1 MSASR
6 PRFSL
11 AVHLYLVTFVLM
23 LACLPMIFL
32 FPAPCATI
40 RPARWLIALAWF
52 VLLAVLWRYVDDRC
66 SSDRMRYRDGLL
78 WVTASMMTGW
88 VNLSFLIAFPV
99 LLFVFVRSV
108 LFAMVGDM
116 RRSPGYSQDRWLGMV
131 RYFYRNRMMQ

>member
-1 MSASR
+1 
-6 PRFSL
+6 
-11 AVHLYLVTFVLM
+11 
-23 LACLPMIFL
+23 
-32 FPAPCATI
+32 
-40 RPARWLIALAWF
+40 LIALAWF

-108 LFAMVGDM
+108 LFAMV
-116 RRSPGYSQDRWLGMV
+116 
-131 RYFYRNRMMQ
+131 